1 MATPTQINRGGQI
14 SGTVLFYNK
23 PEPLSPELHKNMGVK
38 RLDGPFGFARTGHA
52 VPLTVTEFSIAC
64 LTFPIIFVGED
75 KTPLAVMGLNAEQ
88 NMFLRDD
95 GLFDPGI
102 YVPAYVRRYPF
113 VFAND
118 DAAQQSILC
127 IDRSA
132 EFVVEGGDLP
142 FFNEDGSP
150 SEYTQNCIEFC
161 NNYEIERQK
170 TLAFVQIL
178 KDLDLFE
185 VKRATH
191 TPVNPDGTAGEPQQ
205 IAEYFGISEEK
216 LNALPH
222 EKLAELRDNGALQ
235 QIYAHLISLFG
246 WDRLVALQ
254 IYKTSEA
261 EVRAAGLSV

>member
-23 PEPLSPELHKNMGVK
+23 PEPLSPEIHKGLGVK
-38 RLDGPFGFARTGHA
+38 RLDGPFGFARPGHA

-102 YVPAYVRRYPF
+102 YVPAYIRRYPF

-118 DAAQQSILC
+118 DVAKQSILC

-132 EFVVEGGDLP
+132 EFIVEGGDLP

-161 NNYEIERQK
+161 NNYEVERQK
-170 TLAFVQIL
+170 TLAFVQLL

-191 TPVNPDGTAGEPQQ
+191 KPVNPDGTAGEPQQ

-216 LNALPH
+216 LNALSQD
-222 EKLAELRDNGALQ
+222 KLAELRDNGALQ

-254 IYKTSEA
+254 IYKMSEA
-261 EVRAAGLSV
+261 AAAGPSV

>member
-1 MATPTQINRGGQI
+1 MATPTTLPRGGQI
-14 SGTVLFYNK
+14 SGTVLFYNN
-23 PEPLSPELHKNMGVK
+23 PEPLSPDLHKGLGVK
-38 RLDGPFGFARTGHA
+38 RLDGPFGFARIGHA

-64 LTFPIIFVGED
+64 LTYPIIFVGED

-88 NMFLRDD
+88 NMFLRED

-102 YVPAYVRRYPF
+102 YVPAYIRRYPF

-118 DAAQQSILC
+118 DAAKQSILC

-142 FFNEDGSP
+142 FFNPDGTP

-161 NNYEIERQK
+161 NNYEVERQK
-170 TLAFVQIL
+170 TMSFIQLL
-178 KDLDLFE
+178 KELDIFE
-185 VKRATH
+185 VKTASH
-191 TPVNPDGTAGEPQQ
+191 TPINEDGSAGEPQQ
-205 IAEYFGISEEK
+205 IAEYFGISEAK

-222 EKLAELRDNGALQ
+222 DKLAELRDNGALQ

-254 IYKTSEA
+254 IFKMSEA
-261 EVRAAGLSV
+261 QVLAAGQAV